1 MEIVKSLDNGT
12 LNVALKGRL
21 DTVTSQDL
29 LADLVEIDEA
39 SMLILDFADLEY
51 ISSAGL
57 RAILSYQK
65 KLGGKDK
72 IIIRNMNPVVANI
85 FKVTGFAALI
95 TIE

>member
-29 LADLVEIDEA
+29 LANLAEIDEA

-85 FKVTGFAALI
+85 FKVTGFATLI